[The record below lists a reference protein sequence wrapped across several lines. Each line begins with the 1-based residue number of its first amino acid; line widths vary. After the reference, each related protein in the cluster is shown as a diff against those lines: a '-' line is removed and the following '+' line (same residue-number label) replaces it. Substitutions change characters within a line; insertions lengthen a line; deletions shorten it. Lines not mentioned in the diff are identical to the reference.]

1 MFDQLKNMAG
11 LMGQAKEMRSKFEE
25 VQKELARKTVEAD
38 AGAGAVRVIMNGKME
53 VLSVS
58 IDKAMLITLAGEA
71 NQADHQMVEDLIA
84 AAFNAALIKAQQ
96 LMQEEMAKV
105 TGGLNLGAIP
115 GLDKLLGG

>member
-11 LMGQAKEMRSKFEE
+11 LMGQAKEMKAKFEE

-38 AGAGAVRVIMNGKME
+38 AGAGAVRVTMNGKME
-53 VLSVS
+53 VLSVN
-58 IDKAMLITLAGEA
+58 IDKAMLMTLAGEGA
-71 NQADHQMVEDLIA
+71 QADQQMIEDLIA
-84 AAFNAALIKAQQ
+84 AAFNAALAKAQK

-105 TGGLNLGAIP
+105 TGGFDLGGIP